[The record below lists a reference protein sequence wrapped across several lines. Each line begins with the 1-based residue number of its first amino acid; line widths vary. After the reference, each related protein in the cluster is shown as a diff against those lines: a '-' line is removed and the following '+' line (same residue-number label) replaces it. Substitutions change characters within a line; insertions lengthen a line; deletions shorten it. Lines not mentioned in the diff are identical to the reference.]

1 MEYRLQKGWVRNSAN
16 RLERA
21 NRLETEED
29 IEPNPNQVAMA
40 EEQEPPKSLRDRFY
54 PARTAQPSCIR
65 LPVAQGN
72 NFELKSQ
79 FISLLP
85 HFHGLPSEDA
95 YLFLREF
102 EDVCA
107 LIKMQQLTDDAV
119 KLRFITFSLKEGA
132 KKWLYGLPTNSI
144 TTWEEFAVA
153 FLKKFFPLHKT
164 NKLRNDILQ
173 FKQKPLESF
182 SKFME
187 RFKDLLQECPHHGID
202 VWHLC
207 QIIYEGIDYQ
217 TKQLLE
223 SMCPNGFTS
232 FTDEA
237 AAWNFLLDL
246 AEKTREWESTQE
258 GERANTGKGFLIEG
272 AVAKEAHLDSLI
284 KRLEAIVV
292 KGPSQVHQ
300 IAHSVPMCNWCQA
313 TDHVMEECPTLAKF
327 GNSNENASAMVLNN
341 PYSSTYNPG
350 WRNHPNFSWNQGNY
364 QGGPSNFQG
373 QGQFGQP
380 RPTFPS
386 MNVRPPLTTPPPFQN
401 PILNNVSNQQPS
413 GFPKQGELARI
424 TSLEKS
430 IELLTSTFMTSQH
443 NMEKQIS
450 QLAMALHEREK
461 GKMPSQPI
469 PNPRNVAINGN
480 QQPQVNQLNPMQP
493 NLPQQ
498 EPSDH
503 CNAVFALRSGREY
516 QREEGRSEPSK
527 DAQESP
533 IKVSKESSSIG
544 SEEEPEQVST
554 EQAVSP
560 PEKEYVP
567 KAPFPRRLANNKNVA
582 AKEKILNMFKQVQ
595 INIPLLDAISEVPT
609 YAKVLKDLCTQK
621 RKSNVPKKAFLAA
634 NISSILSQQMVAKYK
649 DPGCPTIACTIGN
662 THINHALLDLGASV
676 NLLPLSVFK
685 QLGLGELKPTTVT
698 LQLADRSMKKPKGM
712 VEDVLVKVGE
722 FLFPVDFIVLE
733 TEPVANIK
741 DQIPIIL
748 GRPFLA
754 TSNALIDCRN
764 GLMKLTFGNA
774 SMDFNVFRLGKQ
786 PNLQEEINML
796 HSSPETN
803 CENILNAGFEEALDE
818 EGLENARDIGDSFS
832 DDLSIQQI
840 EFGASLSPPLPKPPP
855 KKAPQLNLPPLH
867 SNLRKAYLG
876 KTCTSPVTIKMDL
889 NSTQEEELI
898 NFLKENK
905 DSTWKDKF
913 HLLRLKS
920 FVELPRSN
928 LEEVMDLHEPLYSNL
943 S

>member
-1 MEYRLQKGWVRNSAN
+1 
-16 RLERA
+16 
-21 NRLETEED
+21 
-29 IEPNPNQVAMA
+29 MA
-40 EEQEPPKSLRDRFY
+40 KEQETPKSLRDRFY

-65 LPVAQGN
+65 LPAVQGN

-79 FISLLP
+79 FITMLP

-102 EDVCA
+102 EEVCV
-107 LIKMQQLTDDAV
+107 LIKMQQLSDDAV
-119 KLRFITFSLKEGA
+119 KLRFITFSLKDGA

-144 TTWEEFAVA
+144 TTWEEFTVA
-153 FLKKFFPLHKT
+153 FLKKFFPMHKT

-173 FKQKPLESF
+173 FRQKPHESF

-187 RFKDLLQECPHHGID
+187 RFKDLLQECPHHGLD
-202 VWHLC
+202 TWHLC

-223 SMCPNGFTS
+223 SMCPTGFTS
-232 FTDEA
+232 YTDEND
-237 AAWNFLLDL
+237 AWNFLIEL

-258 GERANTGKGFLIEG
+258 SERAIGKGFIEG
-272 AVAKEAHLDSLI
+272 TVAKEAHLDILI

-292 KGPSQVHQ
+292 KGPSQV
-300 IAHSVPMCNWCQA
+300 
-313 TDHVMEECPTLAKF
+313 
-327 GNSNENASAMVLNN
+327 
-341 PYSSTYNPG
+341 
-350 WRNHPNFSWNQGNY
+350 
-364 QGGPSNFQG
+364 
-373 QGQFGQP
+373 
-380 RPTFPS
+380 
-386 MNVRPPLTTPPPFQN
+386 
-401 PILNNVSNQQPS
+401 
-413 GFPKQGELARI
+413 
-424 TSLEKS
+424 
-430 IELLTSTFMTSQH
+430 
-443 NMEKQIS
+443 
-450 QLAMALHEREK
+450 
-461 GKMPSQPI
+461 
-469 PNPRNVAINGN
+469 
-480 QQPQVNQLNPMQP
+480 NQLNAMQP

-544 SEEEPEQVST
+544 SEEEPE
-554 EQAVSP
+554 
-560 PEKEYVP
+560 
-567 KAPFPRRLANNKNVA
+567 
-582 AKEKILNMFKQVQ
+582 
-595 INIPLLDAISEVPT
+595 
-609 YAKVLKDLCTQK
+609 
-621 RKSNVPKKAFLAA
+621 
-634 NISSILSQQMVAKYK
+634 QMVAKYK

-774 SMDFNVFRLGKQ
+774 SMDFNVFRLG
-786 PNLQEEINML
+786 
-796 HSSPETN
+796 
-803 CENILNAGFEEALDE
+803 FEEALDE
-818 EGLENARDIGDSFS
+818 EGLENVRDIGDSFS

-840 EFGASLSPPLPKPPP
+840 EFGASLSPSLPKPPP

-876 KTCTSPVTIKMDL
+876 LFMD
-889 NSTQEEELI
+889 
-898 NFLKENK
+898 FPNK
-905 DSTWKDKF
+905 WS
-913 HLLRLKS
+913 
-920 FVELPRSN
+920 
-928 LEEVMDLHEPLYSNL
+928 
-943 S
+943 